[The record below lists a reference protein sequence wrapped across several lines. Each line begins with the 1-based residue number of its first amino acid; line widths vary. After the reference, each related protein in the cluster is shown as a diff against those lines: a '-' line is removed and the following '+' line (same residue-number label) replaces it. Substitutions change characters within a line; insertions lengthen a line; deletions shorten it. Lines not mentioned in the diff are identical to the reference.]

1 MRNITKTLLVL
12 VSSIS
17 ISFAAIAGEVTLTGS
32 AKASYTI
39 GGTDDAMDKG
49 IGISNELKVAAS
61 GELDNGMTWSYKQD
75 IDGATVQDDAKL
87 TLTGGFGTVG
97 VFISEGGLDTDNS
110 ASQSVISRPSDTS
123 YNEGMVDSW
132 DISGLNTLQYHTP
145 ADLLPF
151 GITGKIAYLS
161 LIHI

>member
-39 GGTDDAMDKG
+39 GGADDAMDKG
-49 IGISNELKVAAS
+49 IG
-61 GELDNGMTWSYKQD
+61 
-75 IDGATVQDDAKL
+75 
-87 TLTGGFGTVG
+87 
-97 VFISEGGLDTDNS
+97 
-110 ASQSVISRPSDTS
+110 
-123 YNEGMVDSW
+123 
-132 DISGLNTLQYHTP
+132 
-145 ADLLPF
+145 
-151 GITGKIAYLS
+151 LS